1 MEAKNPQ
8 RIELFV
14 GNLVVI
20 LELICY
26 DLRMVINDLLLK
38 ISAEFKPVFVGM
50 HNQILTLQEENTR
63 LRRALYAAK
72 SEKHLAGV
80 LITPVGTL
88 FNEAEQEFVGPLQPV
103 VIPPAVDPKEP
114 RPRSPKSGGRQP
126 LPEDLPRERVEHD
139 LEVDS
144 KNCPNDGAELTR
156 IGEEIV
162 ETLEFRPAT
171 LVVIENVYP
180 KYACPVCEQHV
191 IQAPAVPS
199 VLPQT
204 QCGPGLIAQ
213 IIICKYLLALPLYRQ
228 ESEFKQMG
236 IELSRSSMARWIIA
250 THKYLLPL
258 LDLLKKFILASQVI
272 HADETH
278 VQVLKEKGKTP
289 QSKSYMWTICTG
301 EHDPPAVFYEYYDN
315 RKSESATSL
324 LEDFKGLLHVD
335 GYEGYSAVVEQNGI
349 VRVGC
354 WAHARRKFDVAKK
367 DGAPAGHTLSG
378 EFLNRIQK
386 LFLAERDWK
395 GLSAEERGAERQK
408 ISKPLVEDLQ
418 SYLDENL
425 TRVTPKSKLGMAMT
439 YLKNQWPLLTVFL
452 NDGRA
457 SLSNNRMENLIR
469 PFAIGR
475 KNWMFSDTVAGA
487 EASAGLYSL
496 LLSAKMNELEARP
509 YLISVLTEIPALLA
523 KEPTAD
529 LSPYL
534 PWNWKT

>member
-26 DLRMVINDLLLK
+26 DLSMVINDLLLK
-38 ISAEFKPVFVGM
+38 ISAEFKPIFVGM

-126 LPEDLPRERVEHD
+126 LPADLPRERVEHD

-144 KNCPNDGAELTR
+144 KTCPNDGAELTK
-156 IGEEIV
+156 IGEEIA

-180 KYACPVCEQHV
+180 KYACPECEQHV
-191 IQAPAVPS
+191 AQAPAVPS
-199 VLPQT
+199 ILPQT

-258 LDLLKKFILASQVI
+258 LDLLKNFILASQVI

-278 VQVLKEKGKTP
+278 VQVLKEEGKTP

-301 EHDPPAVFYEYYDN
+301 KHDPPAVFMSIMTIENQN
-315 RKSESATSL
+315 RQPPCWKILKDFFMWMAT
-324 LEDFKGLLHVD
+324 K
-335 GYEGYSAVVEQNGI
+335 AT
-349 VRVGC
+349 
-354 WAHARRKFDVAKK
+354 
-367 DGAPAGHTLSG
+367 APSWNKMELCVSVAGHTHAGSLMGPPRRG
-378 EFLNRIQK
+378 EKRRGTCRAYSVGRIFDPHSK
-386 LFLAERDWK
+386 TLFA
-395 GLSAEERGAERQK
+395 
-408 ISKPLVEDLQ
+408 
-418 SYLDENL
+418 
-425 TRVTPKSKLGMAMT
+425 
-439 YLKNQWPLLTVFL
+439 
-452 NDGRA
+452 
-457 SLSNNRMENLIR
+457 
-469 PFAIGR
+469 
-475 KNWMFSDTVAGA
+475 
-487 EASAGLYSL
+487 
-496 LLSAKMNELEARP
+496 
-509 YLISVLTEIPALLA
+509 
-523 KEPTAD
+523 
-529 LSPYL
+529 
-534 PWNWKT
+534 